1 MSGIKDSIKD
11 LLSQVFGRADF
22 ADVLEDRW
30 EYSETFEGQVV
41 AGDIPSTRTRA
52 PASPKVLSPTAEMQ
66 ATPQPPIDATEP
78 HLEPVEA
85 QLDPAETLPQPGETI
100 SSSWQAQ
107 DVGATLPQRDDTVES
122 LEDEPLLTETLKSAP
137 ASPPASPSAQP
148 KREANSLD
156 TGNLIAQIA
165 FDSPNETYPGP
176 ADGRSALSGQVTSL
190 SPESELGMLLAGSE
204 TTAVFPSEETQ
215 QEPGRKPLLLVKKE
229 AKKGSGPR
237 PLLLKKAGPSKGAP
251 EPAQEIETLRE
262 APQSGRAQRREADEL
277 DEDEEE
283 PTEHVVS
290 SRSVGSPTLT
300 MSYEEHAPLNSH
312 DYGVLAPP
320 PHEKLAA
327 LGRVGLIANL
337 ERDLEALA
345 SHREEEIVQ
354 LLLKALENPQ
364 VDLPPFPAAA
374 RRLLAGGPDGPK
386 EDDILDVVKSDPGLA
401 GSVIRAANSPF
412 YMAAAPVASLGSAVV
427 RIGLREV
434 RRVAL
439 AAAMASTFD
448 VKDFGPLIDSAHVH
462 SLTTGISA
470 EALSETFSVEP
481 GVAFLS
487 GLLHDAGELL
497 TYRLLSLAADP
508 ETEGPAPWH
517 ERRRFVHQLAVKYHC
532 YLGAMFIEPWDLPEE
547 LQASLVY
554 HHHPYMAGPEHEELA
569 NLLHVANTTA
579 EIAIRHARSD
589 IWQEYIAR
597 LKKRRESSPGEQ
609 SSTGVDGIELIKV
622 GEIVDVLPPGFSKVR
637 IHAIIRDILLR
648 VAASSIGGQ
657 TSDATSVTLY

>member
-30 EYSETFEGQVV
+30 EYSETFEGEVV
-41 AGDIPSTRTRA
+41 AGDIPSKRSKA
-52 PASPKVLSPTAEMQ
+52 PAAPEVLSPTAEMES
-66 ATPQPPIDATEP
+66 TPQPPIDATEP
-78 HLEPVEA
+78 HLDPVEPY
-85 QLDPAETLPQPGETI
+85 LDPAETLPEPGETLP
-100 SSSWQAQ
+100 SRKQAQ
-107 DVGATLPQRDDTVES
+107 DVGATLPQRDEILES
-122 LEDEPLLTETLKSAP
+122 LEDESLQTETLKT
-137 ASPPASPSAQP
+137 PPAPP
-148 KREANSLD
+148 KQASNSLD

-165 FDSPNETYPGP
+165 FDSPNDLYPGP

-204 TTAVFPSEETQ
+204 TTAVIRTEETS
-215 QEPGRKPLLLVKKE
+215 EVPARKPLLLVKKE
-229 AKKGSGPR
+229 DKKNSPPR
-237 PLLLKKAGPSKGAP
+237 PLLLKKAGHHDEDPDPS
-251 EPAQEIETLRE
+251 QEIETLKERPRSE
-262 APQSGRAQRREADEL
+262 PTESRNPDIIDAE
-277 DEDEEE
+277 EEE
-283 PTEHVVS
+283 PDEHVVS
-290 SRSVGSPTLT
+290 GRSLRSPTLA
-300 MSYEEHAPLNSH
+300 MSYEEHAPLTSH
-312 DYGVLAPP
+312 DFGVLAPP

-327 LGRVGLIANL
+327 LGRVGLISNL
-337 ERDLEALA
+337 ERDLETLA
-345 SHREEEIVQ
+345 SHHEEEIIS
-354 LLLKALENPQ
+354 LLLLALENPR
-364 VDLPPFPAAA
+364 VDLPPFPSAA
-374 RRLLAGGPDGPK
+374 RRLLAGGPDGPN

-439 AAAMASTFD
+439 AAAMASTFE
-448 VKDFGPLIDSAHVH
+448 VKGFESLIDSAHVH

-470 EALSETFSVEP
+470 EALSKTFSVEP

-497 TYRLLSLAADP
+497 TYRLLSLAAGSG
-508 ETEGPAPWH
+508 TEGETPWS

-554 HHHPYMAGPEHEELA
+554 HHHPYMAGDDHEELA
-569 NLLHVANTTA
+569 SLLHVANATA
-579 EIAIRHARSD
+579 DIALRHSRSE
-589 IWQEYIAR
+589 IWQEYITR
-597 LKKRRESSPGEQ
+597 LKKRRESSPGDQ
-609 SSTGVDGIELIKV
+609 SSSGVDGIDLIKV
-622 GEIVDVLPPGFSKVR
+622 AEIIDMLPPGFSKAR

-648 VAASSIGGQ
+648 VAASSIGGH
-657 TSDATSVTLY
+657 TSDATTVTLY